1 MIRNFIGSFFS
12 LLFLA
17 FFLPSCINEKKAIYF
32 NDVNNESIAGKA
44 EAMEPVIQKND
55 LLSISVSSLSPEAS
69 AVFNTPNVGGATSAS
84 NSNINVPIGYL
95 VGPEGYIQFPVVG
108 NIKAAGLTKTQLRD
122 TITRLIIDKKL
133 LIDPIV
139 NVRHLNFR
147 VTVLGEVSR
156 PAVINVPSEKIS
168 LLEALGQAGDITI
181 DAKRNNVLLI
191 REENGEK
198 ITRRIDLNSK
208 QFLSSAYYY
217 LKSNDV
223 VYVEPNKDKIAN
235 SSYRRSLQ
243 WLPIIASTLSLVVI
257 LATRYR

>member
-1 MIRNFIGSFFS
+1 MIRNYIASFFS
-12 LLFLA
+12 LVFLT
-17 FFLPSCINEKKAIYF
+17 LLLTSCINEKKAIYF
-32 NDVNNESIAGKA
+32 NDVNNESIQSKMDAID
-44 EAMEPVIQKND
+44 PVIQKND

-69 AVFNTPNVGGATSAS
+69 AVFNSPNTGGSSSFTA
-84 NSNINVPIGYL
+84 NNINIPIGYL
-95 VGPEGYIQFPVVG
+95 VGPEGFIQFPVIG

-122 TITRLIIDKKL
+122 TLTKLITEKKL

-139 NVRHLNFR
+139 NIRQLNFR
-147 VTVLGEVSR
+147 VTVLGEVAR

-191 REENGEK
+191 REENAEK

-208 QFLSSAYYY
+208 QFLSSPYYY
-217 LKSNDV
+217 LKSNDI
-223 VYVEPNKDKIAN
+223 VYVEPNKNRIAN

-243 WLPIIASTLSLVVI
+243 WLPIIASTLSLAVI
-257 LATRYR
+257 IATRYR